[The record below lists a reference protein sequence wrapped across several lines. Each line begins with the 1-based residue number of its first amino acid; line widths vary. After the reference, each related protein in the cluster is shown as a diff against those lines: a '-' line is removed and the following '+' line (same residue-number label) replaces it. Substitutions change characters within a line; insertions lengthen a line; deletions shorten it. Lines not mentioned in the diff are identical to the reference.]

1 MIRYRAFAPCWGSSK
16 KNLKTLNL
24 KPINP
29 QNMKQ
34 LTLLW
39 FLLGLAISLL
49 GQNPSPTCYR
59 VYLSDKNNTPYSI
72 SNPSAYLSQRAI
84 DKRTRFNIPITEQ
97 DLPIN
102 PEYKH
107 QILAL
112 HPQIQSLAVSK
123 WMNTF
128 TVYCPDSTIVPQILD
143 LPFVDSI
150 LAVAAYQ
157 LHEMPIVQAA
167 PDNQTPIV
175 HNITTPDKDTLDY
188 GAGFNQIALHN
199 GHLLHA
205 EGFRG
210 EGMLIAVIDGG
221 FRGIESYSYFQE
233 LVNSGRYLGKYI
245 LLPNLVDTLSYG
257 GIECGHGTDV
267 TSAMALNSP
276 GEVIGTAPDASYVFI
291 VSEFQGTEQL
301 IEEDFWA
308 NGAEIADSIGADI
321 LNSSLGYYNFRD
333 FPQANFTYAELDG
346 QHSIASRCATILGE
360 KGVVVCVSAGNWG
373 GPPWYYVGHPAD
385 AFDIISV
392 GATSDSL
399 HVGFSSIGPT
409 SDGRVKPDV
418 VAEGSSVFLYCPA
431 PPDYPYDYWIYETGG
446 TSMSC
451 PIIAGLSAC
460 LWQAMPCYTSSEIM
474 QIIRESSHLYNN
486 PNPDY
491 GYGIPD
497 FYKAYTSHICSDKPT
512 PQQISI
518 YPNPVT
524 DKLNIVNPDGNI
536 QTVTLYN
543 ASGQLVLQT
552 AVPHSPI
559 LEINVANLSNGF
571 YIGTATLNN
580 NQTATFKFIKRIP

>member
-1 MIRYRAFAPCWGSSK
+1 
-16 KNLKTLNL
+16 
-24 KPINP
+24 
-29 QNMKQ
+29 MKRLSLILFVFG
-34 LTLLW
+34 LTV
-39 FLLGLAISLL
+39 SLF

-59 VYLSDKNNTPYSI
+59 VYLSDKNNSPYSI
-72 SNPSAYLSQRAI
+72 NNPSAYLSQRAI
-84 DKRTRFNIPITEQ
+84 DKRTRFNIPVTEQ
-97 DLPIN
+97 DLPVN
-102 PEYKH
+102 PQYKQ

-112 HPQIQSLAVSK
+112 DSQMQPLAVSK

-128 TVYCPDSTIVPQILD
+128 TVYCPDSTIVSQIEN

-157 LHEMPIVQAA
+157 LHEMPIVQAI

-175 HNITTPDKDTLDY
+175 HNITTPSKDTLDY
-188 GAGFNQIALHN
+188 GYGFNQIALHN

-418 VAEGSSVFLYCPA
+418 VAEGYYVFLYGPA

-474 QIIRESSHLYNN
+474 QIMRESSHLYHN
-486 PNPDY
+486 PNPDF

-497 FYKAYTSHICSDKPT
+497 FYKAYTSHVGINDYKPL
-512 PQQISI
+512 QLSV

-524 DKLNIVNPDGNI
+524 DKLYLTNPDGDL
-536 QTVTLYN
+536 QTISIFN
-543 ASGQLVLQT
+543 AAGQLVLQH
-552 AVPHSPI
+552 AVTGDALI
-559 LEINVANLSNGF
+559 EINVTSLPKGF
-571 YIGTATLNN
+571 YVGTATLEGNYK
-580 NQTATFKFIKRIP
+580 ATFKFVK

>member
-157 LHEMPIVQAA
+157 LHEMPIVQAV

-210 EGMLIAVIDGG
+210 EDMLIAVIDGG
-221 FRGIESYSYFQE
+221 FRGIELTPYFQE
-233 LVNSGRYLGKYI
+233 LVNSGRYLGKYL
-245 LLPNLVDTLSYG
+245 LLPNLMDTLSYG
-257 GIECGHGTDV
+257 GIEVGHGTDV
-267 TSAMALNSP
+267 TSAMATNSP
-276 GEVIGTAPDASYVFI
+276 GKVIGTAPDASYVFI
-291 VSEFQGTEQL
+291 VSEFGGTEQL

-308 NGAEIADSIGADI
+308 NGAEIADSVGADI

-346 QHSIASRCATILGE
+346 QHSVASRCATILGE

-373 GPPWYYVGHPAD
+373 GPPWNYVGHPAD
-385 AFDIISV
+385 AFNILSV
-392 GATSDSL
+392 GATSDSIIIS
-399 HVGFSSIGPT
+399 FSSRGPT

-418 VAEGSSVFLYCPA
+418 VAEGENVFLYGIA
-431 PPDYPYDYWIYETGG
+431 PPDYPSDYWIYSTGG

-474 QIIRESSHLYNN
+474 QIIRESSHLYNS

-580 NQTATFKFIKRIP
+580 NQTATFKFIK